1 MKTILSL
8 CIACLVFLSE
18 TLAQDPFQVNGLN
31 TNTVEAT
38 EPVLRNG
45 SGSLG
50 QTYNK
55 TLCGL
60 NYAQSTKMI
69 TQRYTPS
76 PGTGFP
82 CPLPITGIPS
92 CYVVDTAFLYWT
104 VSYNAGSSTTPS
116 ASLTNPLGVTNSYPA
131 VMTGQDVSKCWSEL
145 GSRGFRAN
153 VTAAVAG
160 NGTYTINSIA
170 GNPAWEV
177 DGATLIII
185 YRNTSA
191 SWKGS
196 LILDDGITTQNAM
209 TSNFGHTMTGF
220 SACGTGSAAKAFL
233 VCSDL
238 QNNIGTVFTA
248 HMNGDSAIYPR
259 SFYNFAE
266 MNTNVTTGQSSAAYA
281 FSQSVGEC
289 YSFTVAGL
297 YFQTTSCGSCSSSTL
312 SATATETPATC
323 SSCNGTATVTPVGGA
338 LPYSY
343 SWNTTPVQTTA
354 TAIGLCAG
362 TYTATV
368 TDATG
373 CLTTTVVSTI
383 TTSAGAVITVN
394 SPTICAGQTANLTA
408 SGATSYSWS
417 AGTNPTGVNTADVS
431 PSTSTSYT
439 VSGTT
444 AGCTGTAVAT
454 VTINPLPIIVV
465 NSPSICNG
473 ITTSLTAIG
482 AAGYVWSTGA
492 ITSSISVNPIVTTTY
507 SVTGTSSVGCSSSAT
522 ATVSIL
528 PSPVVNF
535 SSDLISGCAP
545 LCVNFEDA
553 STVSSGSIVSW
564 DWNFNNGGA
573 TIQDPKHCFQ
583 TPGIYSISLTVV
595 SSNGCSAS
603 FTNNNMITVFSNP
616 VAEFTTN
623 PNPATTLDASIT
635 FNNQSSPDVNYWFW
649 DFGDGNTLSPSTSSP
664 VHNYP
669 SEQPGVYTTTLIVQ
683 NVNGCYDT
691 VSHDIRITSEFAFFI
706 PNAFTP
712 NDDGSNDFFNGAGVG
727 ISVYDLWIYDRWGNM
742 IFHTEDL
749 NNHWDGRAKNGS
761 EIAQQDVYVWKVK
774 LTDVFEKTHD
784 YMGTVTLVK

>member
-1 MKTILSL
+1 MKTILSFCFA
-8 CIACLVFLSE
+8 CIVFLSE
-18 TLAQDPFQVNGLN
+18 TFAQVPSQVNGLN
-31 TNTVEAT
+31 MNTAEMI
-38 EPVLRNG
+38 EPTLRNG

-50 QTYNK
+50 QSYNK

-69 TQRYTPS
+69 TTRYTPS

-82 CPLPITGIPS
+82 CPLPITGIPP

-116 ASLTNPLGVTNSYPA
+116 VNLTNSAGVTASYPA

-153 VTAAVAG
+153 VTAAVSG

-170 GNPAWEV
+170 GNTAWEV

-191 SWKGS
+191 TWKGS
-196 LILDDGITTQNAM
+196 LILDDGITTQNWF
-209 TSNFGHTMTGF
+209 TSSFSHTMTGF
-220 SACGTGSAAKAFL
+220 TACGTGSAAKTFL
-233 VCSDL
+233 ICSDL

-248 HMNGDSAIYPR
+248 HMNGDSAVYPR
-259 SFYNFAE
+259 NFYNFAE
-266 MNTNVTTGQSSAAYA
+266 MNTNVTAGQSSSSYS

-289 YSFTVAGL
+289 YAFTVAGL
-297 YFQTTSCGSCSSSTL
+297 YFQTTSCGPCSASTL
-312 SATATETPATC
+312 TATTTETPATC
-323 SSCNGTATVTPVGGA
+323 SACNGTATVNPVGGA
-338 LPYSY
+338 LPYTY
-343 SWNTTPVQTTA
+343 LWNTTPAQTTA
-354 TAIGLCAG
+354 TATGLCAG

-373 CLTTTVVSTI
+373 CLTTTVVSAI
-383 TTSAGAVITVN
+383 TTTAGAAITVN
-394 SPTICAGQTANLTA
+394 SPTICAGQTATLTA
-408 SGATSYSWS
+408 GGATSYSWS

-439 VSGTT
+439 VTGST
-444 AGCTGTAVAT
+444 AGCSGTAVAT

-465 NSPSICNG
+465 NSPSICDGVVAN
-473 ITTSLTAIG
+473 ITATG

-492 ITSSISVNPIVTTTY
+492 VTNSISVNPIVTTTY
-507 SVTGTSSVGCSSSAT
+507 SVTGTSSFGCTSSITS
-522 ATVSIL
+522 TVSVL

-535 SSDLISGCAP
+535 ISDFISGCSP

-553 STVSSGSIVSW
+553 STITSGSIASW
-564 DWNFNNGGA
+564 NWDFSDGA
-573 TIQDPKHCFQ
+573 SSIQDPKHCFQ

-595 SSNGCSAS
+595 SSNGCSSS
-603 FTNNNMITVFSNP
+603 FTNNNMITVFANP
-616 VAEFTTN
+616 VAEFSTN
-623 PNPATTLDASIT
+623 PNPATTLDANIT

-649 DFGDGNTLSPSTSSP
+649 DFGDGETLSPSTASP
-664 VHNYP
+664 VHSFPNQ
-669 SEQPGVYTTTLIVQ
+669 QPGVYTITLIVQ
-683 NVNGCYDT
+683 NANGCYDT
-691 VSHDIRITSEFAFFI
+691 VSHDIRILSEFAFFI

-712 NDDGSNDFFNGAGVG
+712 NDDGSNDFFNGTGVG

-742 IFHTEDL
+742 IFHSEDL
-749 NNHWDGRAKNGS
+749 NHHWDGRVKNGS

-774 LTDVFEKTHD
+774 LTDVFEKVHD